1 MKKLATTSGAAEDIS
16 IVYCIDISC
25 SMSGARLNAV
35 METILSQIEDMRENH
50 PKRKVGLVTF
60 SDDVDIIGDG
70 TVKMDLVTR
79 DKCGDYKFLLKN
91 STTGASNMLS
101 NPISKTYDSLK
112 SKV

>member
-16 IVYCIDISC
+16 IVYCIDISG
-25 SMSGARLNAV
+25 SMEGERLNAV
-35 METILSQIEDMRENH
+35 KETILSQIKDMHENH

-70 TVKMDLVTR
+70 TVKKDLVTT

-101 NPISKTYDSLK
+101 KPISKTYDSLK